1 MSFWMIDGGTKHAL
15 RIMSVI
21 CSSSILLYLYKKT
34 KAVVR
39 YFSHTS
45 ELLRIVSIYSKPLT
59 ATDSAYVPSAH
70 RLLYRIDQSL
80 LYSKMLL
87 VERRYIES
95 DQKNTSDA
103 YIKRILAKKLF
114 REISPEATLLKQS
127 IKIISN
133 SFKLLHKLN
142 ELAATKYDTNSKT
155 HEKMLTDFWE
165 CAMPHEQLFQRNSK
179 QWQFLGFQGDDP
191 ATDFRGMGILGLENL
206 IYYARTHPDSFQRVL
221 ANSHHP
227 KAWFSMAIVGINIS
241 SFVLSMHRQ
250 RLLQKFF
257 YKYGVSKDIY
267 HELYCFIFDSFESRW
282 TSQNESLTVM
292 DFERFFKQFRV
303 EFEARIVSDEIHSG
317 EVFVLDEGS
326 SVLSYNRK
334 IGEGIVGQGMASGSG
349 KRAAVDSSPSTEH
362 AKKD

>member
-1 MSFWMIDGGTKHAL
+1 ME
-15 RIMSVI
+15 RQ
-21 CSSSILLYLYKKT
+21 SILLYLYKKT

-39 YFSHTS
+39 YLTHTS
-45 ELLRIVSIYSKPLT
+45 ELLRIVSMYSKPLT

-103 YIKRILAKKLF
+103 YIGRILTKKLF
-114 REISPEATLLKQS
+114 REVSPEATLLKQS
-127 IKIISN
+127 IKIISD
-133 SFKLLHKLN
+133 SFKLMHKLN
-142 ELAATKYDTNSKT
+142 ELAATKYDASSKT
-155 HEKMLTDFWE
+155 HERMLAEFWE
-165 CAMPHEQLFQRNSK
+165 CAMPSEQLFQRNSK
-179 QWQFLGFQGDDP
+179 QWQYLGFQGDDP

-227 KAWFSMAIVGINIS
+227 KAWFSMAIVGINIT

-257 YKYGVSKDIY
+257 YKYGVSKDIF

-292 DFERFFKQFRV
+292 DFERFFKQYRV
-303 EFEARIVSDEIHSG
+303 EFEVRIVSDDIHSG

-326 SVLSYNRK
+326 SVLSYNRT
-334 IGEGIVGQGMASGSG
+334 IGEGVAGQGLASGSSG
-349 KRAAVDSSPSTEH
+349 KRAALDSPLTVH